1 MLRFVLRLMGFVLL
15 AAAFAAVIVDGT
27 RSIAAKKLLP
37 YSFEDTAAWMFPA
50 KLAAVQ
56 LAFDHG
62 ALLALRPLLAG
73 VLSMPT
79 WLITGTLGLLMLFVG
94 RRPPPKIGYSGRP

>member
-1 MLRFVLRLMGFVLL
+1 MFRFVLRLMGFLLL

-27 RSIAAKKLLP
+27 RSIAARQLLP
-37 YSFEDTAAWMFPA
+37 YSFEDTATWMFPT
-50 KLAAVQ
+50 KLAAVR

-62 ALLALRPLLAG
+62 ALLALRPLMTG

-79 WLITGTLGLLMLFVG
+79 WLITGSLGLLLLFVG